1 MGAIGIGVSTQD
13 RTYGWADLR
22 RVSRKITKLRQDYQ
36 DAKLETVMARHEYDS
51 EVDHGEARLE
61 MLATTDPVEYEAYKE
76 RYLANLKDLEKKLS
90 LAESTEYRL
99 YDYLNCPHEFED
111 FQTRDGDNVNR
122 VCLKCGFRE

>member
-1 MGAIGIGVSTQD
+1 MAAIGINVSTQD

-22 RVSRKITKLRQDYQ
+22 RVSRKITKLQQDYQ
-36 DAKLETVMARHEYDS
+36 DAKAEAQRLWDDYNS

-76 RYLANLKDLEKKLS
+76 RYLDRLNDLEMAAV
-90 LAESTEYRL
+90 LAERTQHRL
-99 YDYLNCPHEFED
+99 WDYLNCAHELDD